1 MDVIALYTRLHP
13 GKEREYED
21 FHREVPAEIAED
33 LIARGVHDWRIW
45 RRGQDL
51 FHLVIAEDYERFRQS
66 KATNS
71 TADGWGEVMTPF
83 LELNNEL
90 GDANTMTAVWSLQD
104 QLSSEATEVQLV
116 PPGTDK

>member
-13 GKEREYED
+13 GMEGDYEA
-21 FHREVPAEIAED
+21 FHREVPSEIVED
-33 LIARGVHDWRIW
+33 LVARGVHDWRIW

-51 FHLVIAEDYERFRQS
+51 FHLVIAEDYERFRES

-71 TADGWGEVMTPF
+71 TADGWGEVMRPF

-90 GDANTMTAVWSLQD
+90 GDANTMRAVWSLQG
-104 QLSSEATEVQLV
+104 QLSHEATEVLV
-116 PPGTDK
+116 QPGNDD